1 MKGMKKILVPAWLW
15 LALFICAGC
24 GATLDSS
31 RYAYIPGQRVSNDI
45 QPLPA
50 SVAITY
56 LEDARKKER
65 NENVELIYLPFMP
78 YARSHYGQPE
88 AEDKFAIKDLQP
100 SRDFAHAL
108 MQEMKQNNL
117 FKDIWLVKPGE
128 SRKADF
134 IVTGRINKA
143 SVDTAIT
150 SYGMS
155 LFGIVPWVF
164 GLPEGRI
171 YNNLDVHYEMRR
183 ACDNTLVWKCHV
195 KGEWNRIFG
204 FYYNYSNDEPYTGM
218 NILLSN
224 GLNSGLS
231 ALAEDIRRK
240 PQDYWKH

>member
-1 MKGMKKILVPAWLW
+1 VEDMKRILFPACFW

-31 RYAYIPGQRVSNDI
+31 RYAYIPGQRVSNDM

-65 NENVELIYLPFMP
+65 NENVELIYLPLMP
-78 YARSHYGQPE
+78 YASSHYGQPE
-88 AEDKFAIKDLQP
+88 AEEKFAIKDLQP

-117 FKDIWLVKPGE
+117 FKDVSLVKPGE

-134 IVTGRINKA
+134 IITGRINKA

-150 SYGMS
+150 SYGLS
-155 LFGIVPWVF
+155 LFGIVPWAF
-164 GLPEGRI
+164 GLPEGRL

-183 ACDNTLVWKCHV
+183 ACDNTVVWKCHV

-204 FYYNYSNDEPYTGM
+204 FYYNYSHDEPYTGM

-240 PQDYWKH
+240 PQEYWKQ